1 MDRIFKAV
9 TVDDPQALRYL
20 SGDEDLPPGS
30 EIAVASM
37 EIAPNFEVDGV
48 LRITTPDG
56 LSWLDH
62 YEFKSR
68 YRSDTQI
75 QRMKYSFALYLGPET
90 LPIRSTMLV
99 ILPDDFPKNY
109 EELLPYEIPRVVSLR
124 SRTLKV
130 WEFEAERAFKW
141 SRPSLMAIVPFM
153 NSSRA
158 QELEAARRVKGD
170 TSARMLFD
178 AAMRVKYDEREL
190 AGFWEEIE
198 MDIAERM
205 VSLTVPT
212 TKWGQEM
219 IERESRPLVE
229 ASLQRGIEQGIE
241 RGRLQESIDSV
252 KGVFAARFPS
262 APAPG
267 LAFIRDPAVARRL
280 CSDIAVAA
288 SAAEAQAIIARL
300 AAGPPP
306 V

>member
-75 QRMKYSFALYLGPET
+75 QRMKYGFALYLGPET

-124 SRTLKV
+124 FRTLKV

-153 NSSRA
+153 KSSRA
-158 QELEAARRVKGD
+158 QEIEAARRVKGD

-229 ASLQRGIEQGIE
+229 ASLQRGIEQG
-241 RGRLQESIDSV
+241 RLRESIDSV

-267 LAFIRDPAVARRL
+267 LAFITDPAVARRL

-300 AAGPPP
+300 AAGPLP